1 MAKGDLHAVI
11 RLNKLEIDELRRQIG
26 VLLRE
31 ESDLVARDRA
41 LDEALARESRL
52 ADKHP
57 EAAYTFPAFLTAHR
71 QRKADLAEALAD
83 VRARIETTRESLAE
97 LYRRR
102 KTYELAQDARD
113 KRAEQERARKDQ
125 AVLDE
130 VGLTMHRRRR
140 AEDGEDGIG
149 DE

>member
-52 ADKHP
+52 ADEHP
-57 EAAYTFPAFLTAHR
+57 ETAYTFAAFLTAHR
-71 QRKADLAEALAD
+71 QRKADLSETLAN
-83 VRARIETTRESLAE
+83 VRAQIEATRDSLAE

-140 AEDGEDGIG
+140 AEDGENGIG
-149 DE
+149 GE